1 MHCGCMV
8 AVVGGFPM
16 YIGDPETYMHL
27 RRSELMTAATDEKNA
42 VTVLNELYY
51 ESAVYK
57 IIENE
62 NSPSGSCLV
71 NVTVDGITTYGRGSS
86 RKEAKV
92 SAACAAIQ
100 QLRCLGILQKRITE
114 KESVQAKRM
123 AATKA
128 SASDKPVP
136 YRHTVCPVVPEN
148 AIAKLNHLHPGL
160 NYNVVDAHLET
171 GQTSY
176 TVRVNVN
183 GQDFTGTGRSKKT
196 ARLAAAESAL
206 KAFNKWTVEDDFAKK
221 QAQTSAAT
229 AGKLTMSSANSRAS
243 GRPLSRGPRVRGLQR
258 GFRNMGNIRSNQF
271 ARARGRGFARG
282 GGVASSRTIQGAG
295 SFLDNQILHFTP
307 TSYGLTRGL
316 SLRARGSGMLRRGT
330 RGGGFGARGAA
341 SKVVG
346 HTEIPPDKN
355 PVMML
360 NEIYYSAAVYD
371 YPSGGEVQMDQSC
384 TVTVD
389 GITAYGTGPTRKDA
403 KLNAASSAVQQLQ
416 ACGIL
421 QQRLADK
428 AEFMSQKHALLARKK
443 RGAVPVQASA
453 RMHRGYP
460 APGNVGVTR
469 GQGSRGR
476 GAVRGRGVARGRGV
490 SRGNV
495 VARGRGS
502 PAVMS
507 WYPQNASMG
516 QSVDFTTLEDASFM
530 SFEDTVPKRETAA
543 ASQYQHPGMPI
554 GGQQPGQMLNYW
566 S

>member
-1 MHCGCMV
+1 
-8 AVVGGFPM
+8 
-16 YIGDPETYMHL
+16 
-27 RRSELMTAATDEKNA
+27 
-42 VTVLNELYY
+42 
-51 ESAVYK
+51 
-57 IIENE
+57 
-62 NSPSGSCLV
+62 
-71 NVTVDGITTYGRGSS
+71 
-86 RKEAKV
+86 
-92 SAACAAIQ
+92 
-100 QLRCLGILQKRITE
+100 
-114 KESVQAKRM
+114 
-123 AATKA
+123 
-128 SASDKPVP
+128 
-136 YRHTVCPVVPEN
+136 
-148 AIAKLNHLHPGL
+148 
-160 NYNVVDAHLET
+160 
-171 GQTSY
+171 
-176 TVRVNVN
+176 
-183 GQDFTGTGRSKKT
+183 
-196 ARLAAAESAL
+196 
-206 KAFNKWTVEDDFAKK
+206 
-221 QAQTSAAT
+221 
-229 AGKLTMSSANSRAS
+229 
-243 GRPLSRGPRVRGLQR
+243 
-258 GFRNMGNIRSNQF
+258 
-271 ARARGRGFARG
+271 
-282 GGVASSRTIQGAG
+282 
-295 SFLDNQILHFTP
+295 
-307 TSYGLTRGL
+307 
-316 SLRARGSGMLRRGT
+316 
-330 RGGGFGARGAA
+330 
-341 SKVVG
+341 
-346 HTEIPPDKN
+346 
-355 PVMML
+355 
-360 NEIYYSAAVYD
+360 VYD